1 MDAKKGEMK
10 RAKRT
15 LGFGYC
21 CSALAAA
28 AILVNACAPF
38 TRTEMDSN
46 SRGGTEVL
54 SSCQDVPALTSP
66 RHFERVLIIVFENKD
81 EKEVRENE
89 YFGRLM
95 EKGAYF
101 SNFHG
106 LFHPS
111 YSNYL
116 AMVSGKEIVTH
127 LDGQIDISGTP
138 TVADRLKSKNLAWK
152 NYAEGYSDDGK
163 CHPKPDFMGK
173 YARKHVPFM
182 SFTSIQDNG
191 AECSNIVPGQQ
202 FKADWRDHKL
212 PEYAFYTPDLD
223 NDAHDLPLSAA
234 AIWLQG
240 FLDPLLADAQFMK
253 ETLVVLTFDES
264 REQKADGGN
273 HIYTLFVGDMVKA
286 GETISANYNH
296 YNVLRTIE
304 DNFGL
309 CPLADGDLSAKPI
322 IEAWK

>member
-1 MDAKKGEMK
+1 MK
-10 RAKRT
+10 REKRA
-15 LGFGYC
+15 LGLGYC
-21 CSALAAA
+21 CAALAAA
-28 AILVNACAPF
+28 AILVVACAGF
-38 TRTEMDSN
+38 TPTGTDSS
-46 SRGGTEVL
+46 SRGGLDVVL
-54 SSCQDVPALTSP
+54 SCQDVPAQTSP
-66 RHFERVLIIVFENKD
+66 RRFERVQIIVFENKD
-81 EKEVRENE
+81 EQEVRENE
-89 YFGRLM
+89 YFGGLIK
-95 EKGAYF
+95 KGAYF

-127 LDGQIDISGTP
+127 FDGQIDISGTP
-138 TVADRLKSKNLAWK
+138 TIADRLKNKKLNWK
-152 NYAEGYSDDGK
+152 NYAEGYPNDVQ
-163 CHPKPDFMGK
+163 CHPKPDFIGK

-182 SFTSIQDNG
+182 SFRSIQDNKD
-191 AECSNIVPGQQ
+191 ACSNIVPGQQ
-202 FKADWRDHKL
+202 FKADWRGHKL

-234 AIWLQG
+234 ATWLQG

-264 REQKADGGN
+264 REQSTDGGN

-286 GETISANYNH
+286 GETISSNYNH

-309 CPLADGDLSAKPI
+309 CPLADGDLGAKPI
-322 IEAWK
+322 TEVWK